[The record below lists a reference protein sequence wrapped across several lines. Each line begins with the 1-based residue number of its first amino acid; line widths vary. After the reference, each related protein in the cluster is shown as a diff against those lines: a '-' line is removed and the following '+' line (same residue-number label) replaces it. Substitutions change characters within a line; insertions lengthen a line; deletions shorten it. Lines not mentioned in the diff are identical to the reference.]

1 MCMGIRESF
10 LFRLFNSVQEAEGQG
25 QSAEK
30 VIGDVVERVAE
41 AERREALQSMEEEVS
56 PPLPGRK
63 ELELP
68 WDHALIKLYDL
79 WTDQTGEH
87 PALSLYLEGIS
98 PDKEDKELKRLEKEL
113 EQEAKKR
120 LLEALPRKPET
131 SGEPEK
137 SGAEY
142 ELDVMAALEALDGN
156 IDQETLWDQESPKEQ
171 EAAKPE
177 DTQEPALDAL
187 PYVFISADKMEA
199 WLLIF
204 PPVGQGKEADKEML
218 EEALAGKGITFGIEE
233 ELISGIIDASE
244 KYFHIFTAA
253 KGEAAI
259 QGKDGYIVDL
269 YPRVIERKFEVDE
282 HDRVDYA
289 SLNLIQNADKGDVIC
304 EAVPPTM
311 GVTGSTVLG
320 QKLSAKD
327 GKAVKL
333 PKGRN
338 TEISEDGTKL
348 LALQAGHV
356 EFNSGSFQVKTVME
370 IDSNVDY
377 TTGNINFLGDVHI
390 RGDVCSGFTVRAVGD
405 ITVDGVVE
413 SGNVEAGGDLIV
425 VKGIVGDRSSVVK
438 AHRDIYA
445 KYLESSIV
453 HAKGNLHTDC
463 ILHSDVYCD
472 GEIKVCTGKGVVIGG
487 KIRAARGIE
496 AKIVGSKSGS
506 PTAVKLGGQPC
517 ADFEKKLLIKE
528 KEELE
533 KEMAKLEKQPES
545 PSRTKR
551 MNKIRLDLSV
561 NGMKMGRFE
570 QDMERIKAAL
580 EKQEGV
586 RLRCQI
592 AYPGIVL
599 SIGDEKAQLT
609 RETSS
614 CNARLVEGE
623 IKWS

>member
-1 MCMGIRESF
+1 MGIRESF

-253 KGEAAI
+253 KGKAAI

-528 KEELE
+528 KEDLE

-580 EKQEGV
+580 EKQGGV

>member
-1 MCMGIRESF
+1 MGIRESF

-233 ELISGIIDASE
+233 ELIAGIIDASE

-580 EKQEGV
+580 EKQGGV

>member
-41 AERREALQSMEEEVS
+41 AERREALQSMEEVS

-580 EKQEGV
+580 EKQGGV